1 MLCDEI
7 MERPEK
13 EKRARGKNEN
23 SHKKLTGK
31 SGETG
36 NKKFMAT
43 IFHITAGKNR
53 QQITRD

>member
-1 MLCDEI
+1 MLGDEI

-13 EKRARGKNEN
+13 EKRAREKNEN

-36 NKKFMAT
+36 SEKFMAT
-43 IFHITAGKNR
+43 IFHITAEKSSTNHG
-53 QQITRD
+53 D